1 MVDIKTINNQASPGA
16 KATTPVRPA
25 GKDSLRAD
33 GAASPNPLPAAAAAG
48 QVTVTVTE
56 TVAMLRQIEDQISNV
71 PLIDNEKVVALR
83 EAIRNGTFKID
94 ARRTAEKLLAFA

>member
-1 MVDIKTINNQASPGA
+1 MVDLKTINNQVNSGT
-16 KATTPVRPA
+16 KAVAPVRAVGKDTGRAEGSANPVAAAPSA
-25 GKDSLRAD
+25 GK
-33 GAASPNPLPAAAAAG
+33 
-48 QVTVTVTE
+48 VTVTVTE

-71 PLIDNEKVVALR
+71 PVIDNEKVTALR